1 MEYYSMA
8 LYILIDNEIVTAK
21 YTLKVENKTPVFQ
34 RNRPMSN
41 ENKNKKQF
49 MKFGIRYWVNH
60 NSFFLSYIY
69 NIIQKK
75 TPFQVPHFKG
85 IHFIIGLYNTFYV
98 LYNRVASII
107 IQFSFDED
115 AENVFFNKTFVN
127 LFFLHALNLLNELN
141 THYALLNNRLYKKDM
156 YLL

>member
-1 MEYYSMA
+1 MFILSICCIEGTTNNFINGKCFLYITSRAIFTQPIDMGAKISQTMEYYSMA

-69 NIIQKK
+69 NIIHKNSI
-75 TPFQVPHFKG
+75 PSASFQRNT
-85 IHFIIGLYNTFYV
+85 LYYRTVQYI
-98 LYNRVASII
+98 LRTI
-107 IQFSFDED
+107 
-115 AENVFFNKTFVN
+115 
-127 LFFLHALNLLNELN
+127 
-141 THYALLNNRLYKKDM
+141 
-156 YLL
+156 